1 MTCVKHKVRKKLTY
15 YNQFNSNSNKI
26 WLFVLNSLTITSDKK
41 LVLSS
46 KNLKDDFINNDDI
59 TPNCVG

>member
-26 WLFVLNSLTITSDKK
+26 WLFVLNNLTITSDKK

>member
-26 WLFVLNSLTITSDKK
+26 WLFVLNNLTITSDKK

-46 KNLKDDFINNDDI
+46 KNFKDDFINNDDI
-59 TPNCVG
+59 TPNCGG